1 MPIYEYQCK
10 ACGHRLECLQKFS
23 DQPLTKCPECGKD
36 SLSKCVSLPSF
47 QLKGTGWYETDY
59 KRKKTEEKQDK
70 EKPQK
75 EEGALKAGKDKKK
88 D

>member
-1 MPIYEYQCK
+1 
-10 ACGHRLECLQKFS
+10 
-23 DQPLTKCPECGKD
+23 
-36 SLSKCVSLPSF
+36 
-47 QLKGTGWYETDY
+47 LKGTGWYETDY